1 MELYLT
7 WHLPVIWYLYL
18 AGLGAGAVVISGYS
32 FLANMNNDVGHYHYF
47 RMARLGA
54 FIGPFP
60 VIIGVSLLILELGRP
75 FRPLNLYKVINLSP
89 MSIGS
94 WFLLVFIIT
103 SVIYG
108 LTFITSTRAQWASL
122 KQRVIPLQRAL
133 ALLNIP
139 LGIGVGV
146 YTGILLGAMP
156 SRPLWNSPIL
166 ALLFLI
172 SALSTGIASIMLGR
186 SILHRKPP
194 EAVPSRRIRDRG
206 RRIAG
211 KRPGRRYHETGYL
224 LATTDLIFITMELM
238 VIFLFIMFAHLTVG
252 NLKYAMSAILPGGA
266 MAHTFWLWVVLVG
279 LVIPAVV
286 ELVTVLPRLLYNVP
300 FTAHRSLEFAVS
312 VAVLVGGFMLRYVIV
327 VAGQIT
333 GPVGI

>member
-1 MELYLT
+1 MELYMT
-7 WHLPVIWYLYL
+7 WGLPVIWYLYL

-32 FLANMNNDVGHYHYF
+32 YLANTQFEGGHYHYF

-54 FIGPFP
+54 FLGPFP

-94 WFLLVFIIT
+94 WFLLLFIIT
-103 SVIYG
+103 SLVYG
-108 LTFITSTRAQWASL
+108 LTFVTSLRPQWDDW
-122 KQRVIPLQRAL
+122 KQRVVPVQRAL

-139 LGIGVGV
+139 LGIGVAV

-172 SALSTGIASIMLGR
+172 SAMSTGIGAIMLGR
-186 SILHRKPP
+186 SVLHVKSPAAEP
-194 EAVPSRRIRDRG
+194 NRRIRTRG
-206 RRIAG
+206 RRMT

-224 LATTDLIFITMELM
+224 LSTTDLTLISLELL

-252 NLKYAMSAILPGGA
+252 NLKYAMAAILPGGE
-266 MAHTFWLWVVLVG
+266 MATTFWFWVVFIG
-279 LVIPAVV
+279 LVVPGLV
-286 ELVTVLPRLLYNVP
+286 ELVTILPRWLYNVP
-300 FTAHRSLEFAVS
+300 FVAHRGLEFAVS
-312 VAVLVGGFMLRYVIV
+312 VAILVGGFMLRYVIV

-333 GPVGI
+333 GPTGI